1 MQLRVLSGKS
11 EGEAFEL
18 QAGSSYLLGTRK
30 ANDFRLRDKGVG
42 FKHAKIT
49 VDAEGQVQV
58 EDLGAKGGSSIESEA
73 LPKNAPRLMALGQAL
88 RLGSIDLVLEEAAGA
103 PTQEAPTQELPE
115 PSPVADEAPSEAV
128 QAPAPPEPVAP
139 EAVAVEAVA
148 VEPVAPEP
156 VAVEPVAPEPVAV
169 EPVEVSEQPPA
180 APVPTLTPKDQL
192 PDDIDLLKEQFRDI
206 ERRLI
211 EKTQEA
217 LAYEEAL
224 EGALASG
231 GGALGDDGL
240 GGFSDDVSGDLE
252 SRVLGL
258 QLAADEQAAAVFEKD
273 EELKLLTRELE
284 VLRGRQ
290 EETRG
295 RTERERQ
302 SIAEDILKG
311 HERLE
316 ERKTE
321 AATARAEVAEFGEV
335 NAELLLE
342 TDELKEKLTASQYLL
357 EQERAERGQLV
368 RQRLVDL
375 RTEAERLEAANAELR
390 TLVEAYE
397 EKIDEL
403 DERVEE
409 FEGESEAHDSLVS
422 DLRQRMTKTEQ
433 ERDIMVKTLR
443 KKLQGLERK
452 LERLQGENARAR
464 AATEAGS

>member
-11 EGEAFEL
+11 AGEAFEL

-49 VDAEGQVQV
+49 VDPAGLVAV
-58 EDLGAKGGSSIESEA
+58 EDLGAKGGSAVGSEE
-73 LPKNAPRLMALGQAL
+73 LSKNAPQVVEPGQAL
-88 RLGSIDLVLEEAAGA
+88 RFGSIKLVLEEGADAAESPA
-103 PTQEAPTQELPE
+103 PEAA
-115 PSPVADEAPSEAV
+115 VEAKAK
-128 QAPAPPEPVAP
+128 APAP
-139 EAVAVEAVA
+139 
-148 VEPVAPEP
+148 APEP
-156 VAVEPVAPEPVAV
+156 APEP
-169 EPVEVSEQPPA
+169 EPEPEVSPEILSEGAPA
-180 APVPTLTPKDQL
+180 EPLPTLTPKDEL
-192 PDDIDLLKEQFRDI
+192 PDDVDLLKEQYRDL

-217 LAYEEAL
+217 RAYEEAL
-224 EGALASG
+224 ESASSG
-231 GGALGDDGL
+231 GFDEGLGDGL
-240 GGFSDDVSGDLE
+240 GGLSDSVSGDLE
-252 SRVLGL
+252 SRLLEL

-273 EELKLLTRELE
+273 EELKQLNRELA
-284 VLRGRQ
+284 VLRERHD
-290 EETRG
+290 ESRD

-302 SIAEDILKG
+302 SIAEDILRG

-316 ERKTE
+316 ERKSE

-342 TDELKEKLTASQYLL
+342 TEELKEKLSAAEYLL

-368 RQRLVDL
+368 RGRLVEL

-409 FEGESEAHDSLVS
+409 FEGEREAHDSLAV
-422 DLRQRMTKTEQ
+422 DLRQRLTKTEQ
-433 ERDIMVKTLR
+433 ERDVMVKTLR

-452 LERLQGENARAR
+452 LEHLQAENARAR
-464 AATEAGS
+464 AASEAGS

>member
-11 EGEAFEL
+11 AGAAFEL
-18 QAGSSYLLGTRK
+18 EAGSSYLLGTRK

-42 FKHAKIT
+42 FKHAKIV
-49 VDAEGQVQV
+49 VDEAGQVQV
-58 EDLGAKGGSSIESEA
+58 EDLGAKGGSAVDAQELS
-73 LPKNAPRLMALGQAL
+73 KNAPQTVTLGQGL
-88 RLGSIDLVLEEAAGA
+88 RFGTIELVLEESALAEPEPEPQPEPELQPEPQPEPA
-103 PTQEAPTQELPE
+103 PEPEPE
-115 PSPVADEAPSEAV
+115 PS
-128 QAPAPPEPVAP
+128 Q
-139 EAVAVEAVA
+139 
-148 VEPVAPEP
+148 
-156 VAVEPVAPEPVAV
+156 
-169 EPVEVSEQPPA
+169 PA
-180 APVPTLTPKDQL
+180 APLPSLTPKDQL
-192 PDDIDLLKEQFRDI
+192 PDDLDLLKEQYRDL

-217 LAYEEAL
+217 RAYEEAL
-224 EGALASG
+224 ESVSASSG
-231 GGALGDDGL
+231 LKDDGL
-240 GGFSDDVSGDLE
+240 GGLSDAVSGDLE
-252 SRVLGL
+252 GRVLEL

-273 EELKLLTRELE
+273 EEVKLLNRELE
-284 VLRGRQ
+284 VLRSRH
-290 EETRG
+290 EDSRT

-321 AATARAEVAEFGEV
+321 AASARAEVSQFEEV

-342 TDELKEKLTASQYLL
+342 TEELKEKLAASGYTL

-368 RQRLVDL
+368 RERLVSL
-375 RTEAERLEAANAELR
+375 RTEAERLETANAELR

-409 FEGESEAHDSLVS
+409 FEGESEAHDSLVL
-422 DLRQRMTKTEQ
+422 DLRQSKAKTEQ
-433 ERDIMVKTLR
+433 ERDVMVKTLR

-452 LERLQGENARAR
+452 LDRLQGENARAR
-464 AATEAGS
+464 AAAEAGS

>member
-1 MQLRVLSGKS
+1 VAVQLRVLSGKS
-11 EGEAFEL
+11 AGEAFEL

-49 VDAEGQVQV
+49 VDEAGQVQV
-58 EDLGAKGGSSIESEA
+58 EDLGAKGGTTVGSEA
-73 LPKNAPRLMALGQAL
+73 LSKNEPQLVQIGQAV
-88 RLGSIDLVLEEAAGA
+88 RFGTIELVLEVPAADSDA
-103 PTQEAPTQELPE
+103 TPE
-115 PSPVADEAPSEAV
+115 P
-128 QAPAPPEPVAP
+128 QPEPVAEAKP
-139 EAVAVEAVA
+139 EPE
-148 VEPVAPEP
+148 PEP
-156 VAVEPVAPEPVAV
+156 VVEAKPEPEPEPVVEAKPEPEPEPVV
-169 EPVEVSEQPPA
+169 EPSAPA
-180 APVPTLTPKDQL
+180 EPLPALTPKDQL
-192 PDDIDLLKEQFRDI
+192 PDDLDLLKERYRDL

-217 LAYEEAL
+217 RAYEEAL
-224 EGALASG
+224 ENASG
-231 GGALGDDGL
+231 GGGAGAYDDGL
-240 GGFSDDVSGDLE
+240 GDGLGGLSDSVSGDLE
-252 SRVLGL
+252 ARVLEL
-258 QLAADEQAAAVFEKD
+258 QLAADEQAAAVLEKD
-273 EELKLLTRELE
+273 EELKILNRELA
-284 VLRGRQ
+284 VLRERQ
-290 EETRG
+290 EESRD

-302 SIAEDILKG
+302 SIAEDILRG

-316 ERKTE
+316 ERKSE
-321 AATARAEVAEFGEV
+321 AATARAEVAEFEEV

-342 TDELKEKLTASQYLL
+342 TEELKEKLAAVEYLL

-409 FEGESEAHDSLVS
+409 FEGESEAHDSLVV
-422 DLRQRMTKTEQ
+422 DLRQRLTKVEQ
-433 ERDIMVKTLR
+433 ERDVMVKTLR

-452 LERLQGENARAR
+452 LERLQAENARAR
-464 AATEAGS
+464 AASEAGS